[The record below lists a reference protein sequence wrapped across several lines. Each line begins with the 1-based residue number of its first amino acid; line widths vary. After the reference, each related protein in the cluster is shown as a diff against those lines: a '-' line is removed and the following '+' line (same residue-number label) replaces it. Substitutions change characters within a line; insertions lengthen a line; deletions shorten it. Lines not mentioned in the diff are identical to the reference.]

1 MGIQKTGL
9 IAEIQH
15 YSLQDGPGIRTT
27 VFLKGCPLR
36 CLWCHNPEMVNPSKE
51 VWYTTQL
58 CTNCGR
64 CIAVCPARAIKG
76 YQDDRV
82 IDRNACIANT
92 GCRKCVESCP
102 NNAMA
107 VVGTEMTVEAVAKD
121 VQKDAIF
128 YMRSGGGT
136 CISGGEPSLQADFAA
151 DFLKE
156 CQDHALRT
164 SIETCSY
171 AHWDTLSKVAQYAD
185 TILADIKH
193 MDPVKHKEGTGVSN
207 ELILKNIAEL
217 AKMANKMGKMMRI
230 RLPLIPG
237 YNDSEDNLRKT
248 AEFMV
253 ANHLKYIDLLAY
265 HSFAENK
272 YKKLGKKFTTTGVK
286 EPSTED
292 MTKHK
297 TLFETYGLEVN
308 IGGVDIKS

>member
-1 MGIQKTGL
+1 
-9 IAEIQH
+9 
-15 YSLQDGPGIRTT
+15 
-27 VFLKGCPLR
+27 
-36 CLWCHNPEMVNPSKE
+36 MVNPSKE

-64 CIAVCPARAIKG
+64 CIGICPTKAIKG
-76 YQDDRV
+76 YHDDRV

-92 GCRKCVESCP
+92 GCRKCVEICP
-102 NNAMA
+102 NNAMG
-107 VVGTEMTVEAVAKD
+107 VVGTDMTVEDVAKD
-121 VQKDAIF
+121 VRKDAIF

-151 DFLKE
+151 EFLKE
-156 CQDHALRT
+156 CQDHALST

-171 AHWDTLSKVAQYAD
+171 ANWDTLSKVAQYAD
-185 TILADIKH
+185 TILTDIKH

-207 ELILKNIAEL
+207 ELILENISKL
-217 AKMANKMGKMMRI
+217 AKLGKDIRI

-253 ANHLKYIDLLAY
+253 ANNLKYIDLLAY

-272 YKKLGKKFTTTGVK
+272 YKKLGEKFETAEVK
-286 EPSTED
+286 EPSAED
-292 MTKHK
+292 MAKHK
-297 TLFETYGLEVN
+297 AFFESYGLEVN